1 MRIAMFVT
9 LILSAV
15 CTGCA
20 TTKPNEKSFERT
32 AKVCVYNGLSA
43 WMKSGF
49 YLNAAGICYENE
61 KTQEV
66 DL

>member
-1 MRIAMFVT
+1 MRVVLFV
-9 LILSAV
+9 LLVV
-15 CTGCA
+15 CSGCA
-20 TTKPNEKSFERT
+20 TTKPNEQTVERT
-32 AKVCVYNGLSA
+32 VKVCAYNGLTA

-49 YLNAAGICYENE
+49 YLNVAGICYENE